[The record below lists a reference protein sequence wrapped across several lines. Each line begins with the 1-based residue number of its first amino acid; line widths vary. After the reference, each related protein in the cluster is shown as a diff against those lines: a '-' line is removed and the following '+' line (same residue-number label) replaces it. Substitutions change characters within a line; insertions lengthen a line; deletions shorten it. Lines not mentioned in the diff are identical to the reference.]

1 MYATIIC
8 QTYKIKYT
16 DKTPQEPVKL
26 LEDFHHEEYRSAVI
40 RSEWTFPCGAWS
52 HLKLNKSP
60 DDPETRLLPTG

>member
-26 LEDFHHEEYRSAVI
+26 RSTRECPLTSGDRGPVLLMMKI
-40 RSEWTFPCGAWS
+40 
-52 HLKLNKSP
+52 LKSP